1 MGAKSAQAADAAKAT
16 QQVQQTEGVKKAQS
30 VQHVENV
37 QKSEKA
43 QLKRIKRDTTVNEK
57 PGLDK
62 TTQGLANLLEDI
74 EKGQGVMDK
83 LIKAASRGRDFS
95 NSELISL
102 QAGMYKYTQELEL
115 TGKVVEK
122 ATSGLKDTLKTQ
134 V

>member
-1 MGAKSAQAADAAKAT
+1 MT
-16 QQVQQTEGVKKAQS
+16 RGVEKAQS
-30 VQHVENV
+30 VEAARQEDRIRKDTSKKRTRVSS
-37 QKSEKA
+37 KSESSQVTSSIAKM
-43 QLKRIKRDTTVNEK
+43 
-57 PGLDK
+57 
-62 TTQGLANLLEDI
+62 LEDI
-74 EKGQGVMDK
+74 EKGQGIMDK
-83 LIKAASRGRDFS
+83 LIKSSAKGREFS